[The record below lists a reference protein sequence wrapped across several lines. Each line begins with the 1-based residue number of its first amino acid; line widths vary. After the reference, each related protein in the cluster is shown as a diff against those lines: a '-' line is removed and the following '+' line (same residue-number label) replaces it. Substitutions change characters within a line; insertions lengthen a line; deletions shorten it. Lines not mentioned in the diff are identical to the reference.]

1 MVAEY
6 STALNSEKQPPLT
19 ACPLETTERLQQHYF
34 LASNVLYTTLIGLD
48 WIKNKICLCCH
59 IKGKSL
65 VHPFKI
71 LTLDCS
77 CWHLTLSSVSEQGRF
92 WVGDGENVK
101 EQERNSQ
108 RLQPYSCEYR
118 FGYSLPLGRLQQAN
132 YQASVTQRERQ
143 KHRLTEAKNTF
154 QPQFQLQHQVHP
166 VIRLPQNLTAPGP
179 LLFSHFSAS
188 LQAPWFHKR
197 LQAMSAAPERE
208 EEKG

>member
-1 MVAEY
+1 M
-6 STALNSEKQPPLT
+6 STGDYRKAN
-19 ACPLETTERLQQHYF
+19 AAAF
-34 LASNVLYTTLIGLD
+34 LLLFKCFIYNPH
-48 WIKNKICLCCH
+48 WIKYKFCLFCH
-59 IKGKSL
+59 IKRKGL

-71 LTLDCS
+71 LLLDFS
-77 CWHLTLSSVSEQGRF
+77 YWYLMLSSVSEQGRV

-101 EQERNSQ
+101 EQERKRQ
-108 RLQPYSCEYR
+108 WLQPYSCEYR

-143 KHRLTEAKNTF
+143 KHRLTEARNTF
-154 QPQFQLQHQVHP
+154 QPQFQLQHQFHP
-166 VIRLPQNLTAPGP
+166 VIHLPQNVTAPGP